1 MCEKNWLKNRK
12 KRLRQE
18 GSLLL
23 CRSGASLKAYW
34 NSRLLFLM
42 TSEEGIK
49 TKSYTYRKKISSQEE
64 LIKMKMNKWTVGLA
78 AAGVVSLASTAQA
91 EENSVLTSLSST
103 VLSGSVEA
111 SYVGSFSSDNN
122 LYGEDGFSANGAS
135 LSLSSPGSG
144 EGYSA
149 GYNFELLFGN
159 RAHDFAGEDTHIKNA
174 NISLSLPVGNGVDLT
189 LGHFDTIVGY
199 EVEASASNPNV
210 DRSYGYDLEPFTHT
224 GVLASTSLMDNVS
237 VTLGLANAFDSSYN
251 SQPSAE
257 LDGTFGFLGGVEV
270 TVPEGLGF
278 LSGSSVYV
286 AYADGSDTEDSLF
299 YVGASVETPI
309 DGVGVGIAYDDRE
322 FDSGAPDADALAFY
336 ATYGLSESMDLA
348 LRYDTLDNGDDTM
361 SMLTVTLGVSLWDN
375 LLTRVELNAEEG
387 NADTGSST
395 GFLVNAFYAF

>member
-1 MCEKNWLKNRK
+1 
-12 KRLRQE
+12 
-18 GSLLL
+18 
-23 CRSGASLKAYW
+23 
-34 NSRLLFLM
+34 
-42 TSEEGIK
+42 
-49 TKSYTYRKKISSQEE
+49 
-64 LIKMKMNKWTVGLA
+64 MKMNKWTVGLA

-122 LYGEDGFSANGAS
+122 LYGEDGVSANGAS

-309 DGVGVGIAYDDRE
+309 DGVGIGIAYDDRE

-348 LRYDTLDNGDDTM
+348 LRYDTLDTGDDTM